1 MKHLFYLLFSF
12 SVVFA
17 QVPSV
22 WWVDGANGSDNNNGN
37 SEATAFKTIQKVF
50 DSYLLGN
57 YVDTV
62 NVKPATYDF
71 SNGYIS
77 NLNSKAFVMLGT
89 GGASQ
94 TIFDADGKNSH
105 FYISISSENTIVFD
119 GITFKNG
126 NHDQN
131 NGGAVTIY
139 GTVTVDFRN
148 SHFEKN
154 TSGYYGGAVNI
165 GSSSQVNFESCLFT
179 ENETGYAGGAISYDQ
194 AYENS
199 VRNSFAK
206 ISNSKFF
213 NNRVKSDTE
222 AYGGALNS
230 GRQTEIVNSVFAEN
244 YVEGGDGNYG
254 YTVAGGAVSVEVS
267 SYDSQQQQ
275 YIGGDTRI
283 INSTFDGN
291 YINNKSSYMGSTW
304 GATISY
310 GRYNQA
316 RSKTFIFNT
325 IVSNSRVFQ
334 NGKVYNRTTENQD
347 DYGLVVGT
355 GYSQYFKV
363 YADYSN
369 IQDGVNES
377 WAGNNVYDTDPG
389 YKDKSSRDYSLSDKS
404 PLIGM
409 GSLTWSDWDLSAPQK
424 DILGS
429 VRPSP
434 SGSSLDLGA
443 YENANAVRT
452 GPMPPANF
460 TVKPISYG
468 AKLSWSPSTKGL
480 NDRTSQDNIEY
491 QVYQD
496 GQLVTTIKDT
506 LYTFTGLTLG
516 TSYSFSVS
524 ALKTDDSSVSARV
537 GPVSV
542 TPTYLGPWY
551 VATSGGKSPNNDQNN
566 SEYGSKNYPI
576 NHLTNALDV
585 AAAGDTIIMM
595 EGTHSGQPNRDL
607 SIEKQIVITGDPTKS
622 ADKTIIDAE
631 HKARHFSFNA
641 DNNYSENLSQADSSW
656 VIQNITL
663 YRGKASGN
671 DWQAAG
677 GSVRIGGKSS
687 PKFLNVIFHQNI
699 DESTHGWTGAA
710 IYAEAEAIL
719 NVDQCQFIDNKTTN
733 LDGDPQGGAI
743 GLASYA
749 SSPHKINAS
758 TFKGN
763 EVKGKYGAAGS
774 AIATNSAVFITNSLF
789 YNNLVSAE

>member
-22 WWVDGANGSDNNNGN
+22 WWVDGANGSDNNDGK
-37 SEATAFKTIQKVF
+37 SEATAFQTIQKVF

-57 YVDTV
+57 YADTV
-62 NVKPATYDF
+62 KVKPATYDF

-77 NLNSKAFVMLGT
+77 NLNGKAFVMVGT
-89 GGASQ
+89 GGAAQ

-105 FYISISSENTIVFD
+105 FYISISSEDAIVFD

-131 NGGAVTIY
+131 NGGAVSIY
-139 GTVTVDFRN
+139 GSVIVDFRN

-154 TSGYYGGAVNI
+154 TSEYYGGAVNV
-165 GSSSQVNFESCLFT
+165 GGNSQANFESCLFT
-179 ENETGYAGGAISYDQ
+179 ENETGYGGGAISYDQ

-213 NNRVKSDTE
+213 NNRVKSETE
-222 AYGGALNS
+222 AIGGALNS

-244 YVEGGDGNYG
+244 YVEGGDGNSG
-254 YTVAGGAVSVEVS
+254 YTVAGGAVSLEVS
-267 SYDSQQQQ
+267 SYDYQQQQ
-275 YIGGDTRI
+275 YIGGDARI

-291 YINNKSSYMGSTW
+291 YINNKSSYMGTTW

-334 NGKVYNRTTENQD
+334 NGKVYNRTTENQN

-424 DILGS
+424 DILGL
-429 VRPSP
+429 
-434 SGSSLDLGA
+434 SL
-443 YENANAVRT
+443 
-452 GPMPPANF
+452 
-460 TVKPISYG
+460 IH
-468 AKLSWSPSTKGL
+468 
-480 NDRTSQDNIEY
+480 I
-491 QVYQD
+491 
-496 GQLVTTIKDT
+496 
-506 LYTFTGLTLG
+506 
-516 TSYSFSVS
+516 
-524 ALKTDDSSVSARV
+524 
-537 GPVSV
+537 
-542 TPTYLGPWY
+542 
-551 VATSGGKSPNNDQNN
+551 
-566 SEYGSKNYPI
+566 
-576 NHLTNALDV
+576 
-585 AAAGDTIIMM
+585 
-595 EGTHSGQPNRDL
+595 
-607 SIEKQIVITGDPTKS
+607 
-622 ADKTIIDAE
+622 
-631 HKARHFSFNA
+631 
-641 DNNYSENLSQADSSW
+641 
-656 VIQNITL
+656 
-663 YRGKASGN
+663 
-671 DWQAAG
+671 
-677 GSVRIGGKSS
+677 
-687 PKFLNVIFHQNI
+687 
-699 DESTHGWTGAA
+699 
-710 IYAEAEAIL
+710 
-719 NVDQCQFIDNKTTN
+719 
-733 LDGDPQGGAI
+733 
-743 GLASYA
+743 
-749 SSPHKINAS
+749 
-758 TFKGN
+758 
-763 EVKGKYGAAGS
+763 
-774 AIATNSAVFITNSLF
+774 
-789 YNNLVSAE
+789 